1 MVGGTESLDWLP
13 MPFTLRPFPH
23 IHKQRTVTYHGGP
36 FLKPT
41 LGYAFGFW
49 LQTALLMLS
58 SGPAYAKWV
67 AVEKNNQLAGSMTV
81 YVDPDTID
89 RKGNLVMI
97 WQLIDF
103 KTMQGGRSPSRFSSM
118 KMLKQFDCVEARV
131 RLLRV
136 TVFWGNMGT
145 GDPTEAYVEKGNW
158 VLVEPDSVD
167 QALWEVAC
175 IKQ

>member
-1 MVGGTESLDWLP
+1 MS
-13 MPFTLRPFPH
+13 FALRSFPH
-23 IHKQRTVTYHGGP
+23 VHDQCTVMYRVGP
-36 FLKPT
+36 LLKLT
-41 LGYAFGFW
+41 LGYVFSFW
-49 LQTALLMLS
+49 LQTALLVLS
-58 SGPAYAKWV
+58 SGLAYAKWV

-81 YVDPDTID
+81 YVDPDTLHREGD
-89 RKGNLVMI
+89 LVMM

-118 KMLKQFDCVEARV
+118 KMQKQFDCVEARV
-131 RLLRV
+131 RLLRA
-136 TVFWGNMGT
+136 TVYWDNMRT

-175 IKQ
+175 NKQ

>member
-1 MVGGTESLDWLP
+1 MVGGTKILDWSP
-13 MPFTLRPFPH
+13 MPFTPRPFPH
-23 IHKQRTVTYHGGP
+23 IHEQCTVTYRVGP
-36 FLKPT
+36 FLKLT
-41 LGYAFGFW
+41 LGYVFGFW
-49 LQTALLMLS
+49 LQMALLVLS
-58 SGPAYAKWV
+58 SGLAYAKWV
-67 AVEKNNQLAGSMTV
+67 AVERNNQLAGSMTV
-81 YVDPDTID
+81 YVDPDTIH
-89 RKGNLVMI
+89 RKGDLVMM

-118 KMLKQFDCVEARV
+118 KMQKQFDCVEARV

-136 TVFWGNMGT
+136 RVFWGNMGT

-175 IKQ
+175 NKQ